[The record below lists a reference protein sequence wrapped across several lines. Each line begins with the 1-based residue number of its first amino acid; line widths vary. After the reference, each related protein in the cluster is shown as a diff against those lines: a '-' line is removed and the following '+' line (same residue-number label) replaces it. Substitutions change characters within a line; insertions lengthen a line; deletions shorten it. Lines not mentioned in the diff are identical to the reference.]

1 MLFIDSM
8 MFFDE
13 IKKRTN
19 DLEAT
24 AIIMAPV
31 IKQVLSNIS
40 SSPGC
45 KISRMSG
52 SGATCFGL
60 FDNKVQAKKAA
71 LELRKMNPNW
81 WIVATESRL

>member
-1 MLFIDSM
+1 MRL
-8 MFFDE
+8 
-13 IKKRTN
+13 KKRTN